1 MTRRPRRP
9 AFTLIE
15 LLVVIAI
22 IAILVS
28 LLLPAVQKAREAAR
42 KTQCQN
48 NLHQIGLALHN
59 YHDAHNVFPPGQ
71 VNLINTFFR
80 TDNIG
85 RYVEPNEARINM
97 GPQGVA
103 NQFAL
108 HGTSWILHILP
119 MLDEPDLYQLWNF
132 NQNVYTNGI
141 VGTVTT
147 SGLDRIY
154 PPLVDIP
161 TLYCPSRRG
170 DGDPKMNSVYALCER
185 IDDPQRLPAPLI
197 GPAWTRG
204 GNDYAGCLGSGI
216 AFNEP
221 NRQTYALTPA
231 QLLATTNNL
240 GFSRFTQHPL
250 HIGVFGVNSATPIA
264 SISDGTTNVIMVSE
278 RRIFERN
285 TPNIRR
291 SSDGWAWGG
300 PATLFTTRNP
310 PHTGLHFDEADSPH
324 DQIVNVL
331 LGDGSIRGISFNID
345 ERTWQNLGNMQQ
357 GTPITH
363 F

>member
-1 MTRRPRRP
+1 
-9 AFTLIE
+9 LIE

-28 LLLPAVQKAREAAR
+28 LLLPAVQRAREAAR

-59 YHDAHNVFPPGQ
+59 YHDAHLTFPPGQ

-97 GPQGVA
+97 GPGGQA

-119 MLDEPDLYQLWNF
+119 MLDEPDLYQMWDF
-132 NQNVYTNGI
+132 DENVYTNGI
-141 VGTVTT
+141 TGSFTPN
-147 SGLDRIY
+147 LDLIY

-161 TLYCPSRRG
+161 VLYCPSRRG
-170 DGDPKMNSVYALCER
+170 GGDNMMNSTYALCER
-185 IDDPQRLPAPLI
+185 IDDPNRLPVPLV

-221 NRQTYALTPA
+221 DRQTYALTTA

-240 GFSRFTQHPL
+240 GFSAFTQHAL
-250 HIGVFGVNSATPIA
+250 HKGVFGVNSATPIGNLT
-264 SISDGTTNVIMVSE
+264 DGSTNVIMVAE

-285 TPNIRR
+285 VPNIRR

-300 PATLFTTRNP
+300 PATLFTTRNA

-324 DQIVNVL
+324 DQVVNVL
-331 LGDGSIRGISFNID
+331 LGDASVRGVSWSID
-345 ERTWQNLGNMQQ
+345 ERTWENLGNMAQ
-357 GTPITH
+357 GTPINN